1 MLGSL
6 EEVPGDAV
14 IRDPSVVVFWF
25 GVLLF
30 SLSNSAEEVLAPSS

>member
-6 EEVPGDAV
+6 EEVPGDAA
-14 IRDPSVVVFWF
+14 ISDLSVVVFWF

-30 SLSNSAEEVLAPSS
+30 FLPNSAEEVLAPSS